1 MAFASAA
8 ELATLLQQTFTAEQ
22 TAAATLL
29 LDLSTAA
36 IRNYTRQTISQVE
49 DDVVLLRTTQRGT
62 LVLPERPAT
71 EVSLVRLGTTT
82 VAAASYLLVDDE
94 LRWGATALNI
104 GNLAESDG
112 GWGSAA
118 QIEVT
123 YTHGFAIIP
132 DDIKGVCLSWSDR
145 RFSNPGAVRS
155 EQVGPDS
162 IEYVTASP
170 GSVFTD
176 DEKQILNRYRRRAA
190 SLQV

>member
-36 IRNYTRQTISQVE
+36 IRNYTRQTISEVE

-62 LVLPERPAT
+62 LVLPERPVT

-123 YTHGFAIIP
+123 YTHGFATIP
-132 DDIKGVCLSWSDR
+132 DDIKGLCLTMAAR
-145 RFSNPGAVRS
+145 GLNNPEAIVR

-162 IEYVTASP
+162 IQYETAGAVKLTS
-170 GSVFTD
+170 
-176 DEKQILNRYRRRAA
+176 DEQNQLNRYRRR
-190 SLQV
+190 SQ